1 MRKSVVGLGL
11 NIGAFLEAPL
21 FLYALREFHIIS
33 NIKMMAVRIYEVET
47 NSNVTDVTFRNSI
60 YK

>member
-21 FLYALREFHIIS
+21 FLYAVREFHTIS
-33 NIKMMAVRIYEVET
+33 NVKMMAVRIPEVET
-47 NSNVTDVTFRNSI
+47 NSSVTDVRSRNCI